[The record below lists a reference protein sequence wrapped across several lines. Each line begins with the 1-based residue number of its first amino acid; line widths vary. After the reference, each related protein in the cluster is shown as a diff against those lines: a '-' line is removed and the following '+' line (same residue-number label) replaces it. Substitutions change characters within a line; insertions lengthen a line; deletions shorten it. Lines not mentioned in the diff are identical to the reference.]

1 MSFNSV
7 PSRPEQQRYAKMA
20 LLGLNIEVK
29 DYRSEIS
36 IRVVHLLPTP
46 NGPALMIWFDHA
58 DDCYN
63 LVTDGVKYSLARAFY
78 DEDDA
83 RQHHA
88 EGTLL

>member
-7 PSRPEQQRYAKMA
+7 PSRPDQQRYAKMA
-20 LLGLNIEVK
+20 LLGLNIEVQ

-46 NGPALMIWFDHA
+46 NGPALMIWFDHD

-88 EGTLL
+88 EGTFL